1 MATGGSVRWASS
13 WQRHLGATD
22 VRDNSHLE
30 WRPGLR
36 FCVLHSSGSL
46 WRSRREF
53 CHDSYVVG
61 SGGRDHL
68 ELGLEVDGSVG
79 DCGYVARVGRRRLAH
94 EVGCIIFVMISKS
107 QADVR
112 KAVIP
117 VAGLGTRFLPATK
130 STPKEML
137 PVVDK
142 PVIQYVVEEAVAAGL
157 TDVLM
162 VTGRNKRSL
171 EDHFDRVD
179 GLEQAL
185 LTRADAAKLAL
196 VREPS
201 ELADF
206 HFVRQGELLGLG
218 HAVLK
223 GEHHVGGEPFA
234 VLLGDDIIDDRY
246 PVLPVML
253 EAFQHTLAPVIA
265 LMEVPDDSIHLYG
278 CAAVETTSTA
288 GVYRIVDLVEKPD
301 PGTAPSSLAVIG
313 RYVLTPDIFPVL
325 QDTGPGRGGEIQLTD
340 ALKELSSGPGG
351 VYGVVVDGAR
361 YDMGDKLSYMRAV
374 VELASRRDDVGPDFK
389 AWLRTFVAHMDG

>member
-1 MATGGSVRWASS
+1 MV
-13 WQRHLGATD
+13 
-22 VRDNSHLE
+22 
-30 WRPGLR
+30 
-36 FCVLHSSGSL
+36 
-46 WRSRREF
+46 
-53 CHDSYVVG
+53 
-61 SGGRDHL
+61 
-68 ELGLEVDGSVG
+68 
-79 DCGYVARVGRRRLAH
+79 
-94 EVGCIIFVMISKS
+94 SKS
-107 QADVR
+107 HSGVR

-185 LTRADAAKLAL
+185 LTRADATKLAL

-201 ELADF
+201 ELADI

-223 GEHHVGGEPFA
+223 GEQHVGDDPFA
-234 VLLGDDIIDDRY
+234 VLLGDDIIDDRN
-246 PVLPVML
+246 PVLPTMI
-253 EAFQHTLAPVIA
+253 EAFQHTRAPVIA

-278 CAAVETTSTA
+278 CAAVEETGSA
-288 GVYRIVDLVEKPD
+288 GVYKIVEMVEKPE
-301 PGTAPSSLAVIG
+301 PGSAPSNLAVIG

-325 QDTGPGRGGEIQLTD
+325 QETEPGRGGEIQLTD
-340 ALKELSSGPGG
+340 ALNVLSGGPRG
-351 VYGVVVDGAR
+351 VYGVVVDGPR
-361 YDMGDKLSYMRAV
+361 FDMGDKFSYMQAV
-374 VELASRRDDVGPDFK
+374 VELASRRNDVGPAFK
-389 AWLRTFVAHMDG
+389 EWLRAFVVQMDG